1 MEGADGVDV
10 CLWGRE
16 ASAHRIDGHV
26 AGTQSTP
33 RFDTLVPCV
42 FVQALDADPGINT
55 KIFAIAA
62 SFFEIAVELLN
73 IRFHVV
79 VRCPTS
85 RHPPITEPCS
95 ALEGRLGSTPEPDGD
110 GTLHGQRIDPG
121 VVNDVVRGLV
131 WYQRLGPELAQHL
144 NLFFSP
150 ASTRLKFLAERVV
163 LDVIPV
169 NPDAQTQTSPT
180 QHRSLFYSPAST
192 RLKVL
197 AERVV
202 LDVIPANPDAKTQT
216 SPTQHVNLCSLLGDQ
231 GCLALRQEEKSRHQ
245 SESRGDGS
253 EKSEEYHGLME
264 RMLISIRPREFWFTI
279 RMRPEHVVV
288 DEQIVIAKSLGGLGV
303 IFDGL
308 NIIPEFG
315 LGKHNTVLHSASS
328 YICD

>member
-1 MEGADGVDV
+1 LMEGADGVDV

-16 ASAHRIDGHV
+16 ASAHRIYGHV

-33 RFDTLVPCV
+33 RFDTLLPCV
-42 FVQALDADPGINT
+42 FVQALDTDPGINT

-62 SFFEIAVELLN
+62 SFFEVAVELLN
-73 IRFHVV
+73 IRFSVV

-131 WYQRLGPELAQHL
+131 LGQRLGRELAQHL

-163 LDVIPV
+163 LDVIP
-169 NPDAQTQTSPT
+169 
-180 QHRSLFYSPAST
+180 
-192 RLKVL
+192 
-197 AERVV
+197 
-202 LDVIPANPDAKTQT
+202 ANPDAKTQT
-216 SPTQHVNLCSLLGDQ
+216 SPTQHVDLCSALGDQ
-231 GCLALRQEEKSRHQ
+231 GGLALRQDENTRHQ

-253 EKSEEYHGLME
+253 EKSEEDHGLME

-308 NIIPEFG
+308 N
-315 LGKHNTVLHSASS
+315 
-328 YICD
+328 